1 MGDNQTVLVTGGTR
15 GIGLAISNK
24 FKLNNYNVLSLN
36 SKDIDLNNDN
46 LSSYF
51 SNLPPIDICVNC
63 AGINIIKPIEEL
75 DIEDYNRV
83 LNINLR
89 APFIIT
95 KIVSENMKKQK
106 WGRIINIA
114 SIWGHKSKP
123 GRSPYSASKSGII
136 GLTKTLAL
144 ELAPYNILVNS
155 ISPGFTD
162 TELTKNSL
170 TQAELLSLTK
180 NIPLKRMATPEEI
193 ANITYFMGSSQNTY
207 ITGQDILI
215 DGGFTIQ

>member
-1 MGDNQTVLVTGGTR
+1 MSKTVLVTGGTR

-24 FKLNNYNVLSLN
+24 FKSNNYNVLSLN
-36 SKDIDLNNDN
+36 SQDIDLNSDD
-46 LSSYF
+46 LLSYF
-51 SNLPPIDICVNC
+51 YKLPPIDICVNC
-63 AGINIIKPIEEL
+63 AGINIIKPIENL
-75 DIEDYNRV
+75 SIEDYNKV

-89 APFIIT
+89 APFLIA
-95 KIVSENMKKQK
+95 KAVSENMKKQK
-106 WGRIINIA
+106 WGRIVNIA

-123 GRSPYSASKSGII
+123 GRSPYSTSKAGII

-144 ELAPYNILVNS
+144 ELAPHNILVNS

-170 TQAELLSLTK
+170 TPTELSHLTK
-180 NIPLKRMATPEEI
+180 NIPLKRMATPDEI

>member
-1 MGDNQTVLVTGGTR
+1 MEDNLTVLVTGGTR

-24 FKLNNYNVLSLN
+24 FKSNNYNVLSLN
-36 SKDIDLNNDN
+36 SQDIDLNSDD
-46 LSSYF
+46 LLSYF
-51 SNLPPIDICVNC
+51 YKLPPIDICVNC
-63 AGINIIKPIEEL
+63 AGINIIKPIENL
-75 DIEDYNRV
+75 SIEDYNKV

-89 APFIIT
+89 APFLIA
-95 KIVSENMKKQK
+95 KAVSENMKKQK
-106 WGRIINIA
+106 WGRIVNIA

-123 GRSPYSASKSGII
+123 GRSPYSTSKAGII

-144 ELAPYNILVNS
+144 ELAPHNILVNS

-170 TQAELLSLTK
+170 TPTELSHLTK
-180 NIPLKRMATPEEI
+180 NIPLKRMATPDEI